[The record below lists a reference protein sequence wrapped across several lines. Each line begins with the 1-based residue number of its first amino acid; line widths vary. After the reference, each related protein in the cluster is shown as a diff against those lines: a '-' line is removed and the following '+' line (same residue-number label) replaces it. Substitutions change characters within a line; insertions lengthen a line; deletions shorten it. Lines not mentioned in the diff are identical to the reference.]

1 MSGKLTARIIG
12 YKGHQIQ
19 VEEDGDIT
27 VWEVNPDGTDI
38 IGHFMV
44 GSVREARE
52 EITEIARRDREY
64 AQAQR
69 ILR

>member
-1 MSGKLTARIIG
+1 MIN
-12 YKGHQIQ
+12 YKGHAIE

-27 VWEVNPDGTDI
+27 VWELSGDIAAGEI
-38 IGHFMV
+38 IGHFLV
-44 GSVREARE
+44 SSIREARE
-52 EITEIARRDREY
+52 EINQIVRRDREY